1 MCDKLYL
8 LIMRLVVLF
17 FFDFFDEMICVM
29 SPQMKRYALGLYRC
43 FKALSRFSVNLLT
56 TPLGAVCKL
65 NIIYLDDLVPSST
78 CQIAVFFSL
87 QLRETLILLKHG
99 SLRTK
104 IHTPRFCRFL
114 WHLSATVI
122 NTSISF
128 CAAVRNLC
136 FCHVTERL

>member
-1 MCDKLYL
+1 MCDRLYL

-17 FFDFFDEMICVM
+17 FSISFNEIICVM
-29 SPQMKRYALGLYRC
+29 SPQMKSSALGLYRC
-43 FKALSRFSVNLLT
+43 FKALSRFSINLLKS
-56 TPLGAVCKL
+56 PLGAVCKL
-65 NIIYLDDLVPSST
+65 NIIYLDDLVSSST

-87 QLRETLILLKHG
+87 QLRETLILLKYG

-128 CAAVRNLC
+128 CAAVRKPC